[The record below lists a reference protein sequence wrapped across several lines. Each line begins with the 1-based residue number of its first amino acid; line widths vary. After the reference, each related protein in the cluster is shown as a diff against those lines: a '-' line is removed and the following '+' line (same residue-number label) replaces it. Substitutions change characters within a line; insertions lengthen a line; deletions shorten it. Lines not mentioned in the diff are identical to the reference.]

1 VALAL
6 AAADEPDRVPSQ
18 ADFVA
23 LARVD
28 FFVFAVLL
36 FPVLHGGASMTP
48 ADYVDLI
55 AYVLMR
61 TTSGRAKRVIFN
73 LPPGHMKSLL
83 VSILY
88 TAWRLG
94 VNPSEKIICISYGD
108 DLTHDLSRKARL
120 VMQSDLYKSI
130 FPGTVLDK
138 KAEDSITTTKGGQ
151 RYATAVGSDIAGFR
165 ADLIVIDDPM
175 QPDEIA
181 SEPAKQKLR
190 DWYYGNVAQ
199 RLLDQSK
206 GVIILVMHRLA
217 PDDLTATFV
226 EEGGWSHIPLPL
238 IAVAK
243 QHYCTSDRR
252 HNLLLRAPG
261 DILNPNW
268 MSRETADNFR
278 KRLPPHIFEAQY
290 QQNPQFGGSGM
301 CTIDRLAR
309 YRDEPPFEL
318 IIHSWDLAATKGGG
332 DWTVCAKFGLA
343 KDSNGRDILY
353 FLAVIRM
360 RVELPDVRAMIVE
373 QDKLDKPALIVMDG
387 NGIGLNVFQDLTD
400 RGRPGGPLKHILPSG
415 NLNKARTADLK
426 VRQFHPTMQH
436 LYDGLI
442 LIPNSMPGLE
452 ILLAELAAFPD
463 GKHDDQVDAVSV
475 VGANLKYLIHKAR
488 FFAEQYGLWAPAQ
501 KAALAQAQRNQPV
514 APRRPRRFVGGYGCN
529 DDVDDE

>member
-1 VALAL
+1 MAMAEESDRALSRNDL
-6 AAADEPDRVPSQ
+6 FD
-18 ADFVA
+18 
-23 LARVD
+23 LARID
-28 FFVFAVLL
+28 FLTFAVLL
-36 FPVLHGGASMTP
+36 FPVLHGGKHMTP
-48 ADYVDLI
+48 APYVDLI
-55 AYVLMR
+55 AQVLMG
-61 TTSGRAKRVIFN
+61 TTSGGAKRVIFN
-73 LPPGHMKSLL
+73 LPPGHMKSML

-94 VNPSEKIICISYGD
+94 VNPSEKVICISYGD

-120 VMQSDLYKSI
+120 ITQSATYKAI
-130 FPGTVLDK
+130 FPSTVLDK

-175 QPDEIA
+175 QPADVA
-181 SEPAKQKLR
+181 SELAKQKLR
-190 DWYYGNVAQ
+190 DWYYGVVAQ

-217 PDDLTATFV
+217 PDDLTATFI
-226 EEGGWSHIPLPL
+226 EEGGWFHVPLPL

-243 QHYCTSDRR
+243 KHYVTPDRQHT
-252 HNLLLRAPG
+252 LLLREPG
-261 DILNPNW
+261 DILNLNW
-268 MSRETADNFR
+268 MTSETADKSR
-278 KRLPPHIFEAQY
+278 KALPPHIFEAQY

-309 YRDEPPFEL
+309 YRDAPPFEL

-343 KDSNGRDILY
+343 KDRNGLDILY
-353 FLAVIRM
+353 LLAVIRM
-360 RVELPDVRAMIVE
+360 RVELPDVRAAIVE

-387 NGIGLNVFQDLTD
+387 NGVGLNVFQDLTD
-400 RGRPGGPLKHILPSG
+400 LRRRGGPLKHILPSG

-426 VRQFHPTMQH
+426 VRQFHHTMQH

-442 LIPNSMPGLE
+442 LIPQSMPGLE

-463 GKHDDQVDAVSV
+463 GKHDDQVDALSV
-475 VGANLKYLIHKAR
+475 VGANLKVVIHKAR

-501 KAALAQAQRNQPV
+501 KAALAQAQRDQPIP
-514 APRRPRRFVGGYGCN
+514 PRRRGRVGGGYGCN